1 MLAHLT
7 ELLFDF
13 AFFYPLLMSYLWMSG
28 ALVYYYRYERGQHYT
43 APPELPEHPFVSVL
57 VPCFNESSNVTET
70 FTALADMHYPNYEII
85 AINDGSSDDTGY
97 QLEQLAKSI
106 PRMRVVQLATNQG
119 KAVALKAGTIAA
131 KGEFLVCV
139 DGDAI
144 LDHYAITWIMSHF
157 IHNPRVGAVTG
168 NPRIRTRSTLLGR
181 IQVGE
186 FSAIVGLLKRA
197 QRIYGRLFT
206 ISGVI
211 GAYRR
216 RALHSVGYW
225 NERTITEDI
234 DISWRL
240 QLKHWNVQFEPHAL
254 CWILMP
260 ETLGGLFKQRLRW
273 TVGGGEAFKN
283 YCHHLFY
290 WKDRRF
296 WGIFI
301 EYIAGVIWSYTLLLL
316 IGISIVKL
324 LFNFPTT
331 STEPFFSSPYTGLV
345 LGLTCLLQF
354 AVCFFM
360 DRKYSGNSF
369 RIYLEIIWYPLFYWL
384 LNWIVSLIA
393 FPKAMFFSNGKK
405 RGRWHTTDRGISGEQ
420 DKTLLWQNNAAHE
433 IEKTK

>member
-1 MLAHLT
+1 MFDSLF

-13 AFFYPLLMSYLWMSG
+13 AFFYPLLMSYLWMTG
-28 ALVYYYRYERGQHYT
+28 ALLYYYRYERGQHYT
-43 APPELPEHPFVSVL
+43 MPPELPEYPFVSIL
-57 VPCFNESSNVTET
+57 VPCYNESSNVIET
-70 FTALADMHYPNYEII
+70 FTALADLHYPNYEVL
-85 AINDGSSDDTGY
+85 AINDGSSDDTGE
-97 QLEQLAKSI
+97 QLEAVAKTI

-119 KAVALKAGTIAA
+119 KAVALKASALAA
-131 KGEFLVCV
+131 KGEFLVCI

-144 LDHYAITWIMSHF
+144 LDHYAVTWIMSHF
-157 IHNPRVGAVTG
+157 INNPRVGAVTG

-197 QRIYGRLFT
+197 QRIYGRIFT

-225 NERTITEDI
+225 NELTITEDI

-240 QLKHWNVQFEPHAL
+240 QVKHWDIRFEPHAL

-273 TVGGGEAFKN
+273 AVGGGEAFKN
-283 YCHHLFY
+283 YCHNLFN
-290 WKDRRF
+290 WKARRF

-301 EYIAGVIWSYTLLLL
+301 EYILSVAWSYILLLL
-316 IGISIVKL
+316 TVISIVKL
-324 LFNFPTT
+324 FINLPDT
-331 STEPFFSSPYTGLV
+331 STEQLFSLPYTGLI
-345 LGLTCLLQF
+345 LGATCLLQF

-360 DRKYSGNSF
+360 ERKYDRGLLS
-369 RIYLEIIWYPLFYWL
+369 IYLAIIWYPIFYWL
-384 LNWIVSLIA
+384 LNWIVSMIA
-393 FPKAMFFSNGKK
+393 FPKAMFFSSGKK
-405 RGRWHTTDRGISGEQ
+405 RGRWHTTDRGI
-420 DKTLLWQNNAAHE
+420 NNRKE
-433 IEKTK
+433 DNDIQTRPND